1 MAMPSNRPS
10 TSSAYNRCIRKNF
23 RGVVMTDFSIAA
35 IATTESVE
43 DTHDHSLKT
52 IALFCCAGLLTS
64 LCLMAFGIDMGA
76 TWI

>member
-1 MAMPSNRPS
+1 
-10 TSSAYNRCIRKNF
+10 
-23 RGVVMTDFSIAA
+23 MTDFSIAA

-64 LCLMAFGIDMGA
+64 LCLMAFGIDIGA
-76 TWI
+76 IWI